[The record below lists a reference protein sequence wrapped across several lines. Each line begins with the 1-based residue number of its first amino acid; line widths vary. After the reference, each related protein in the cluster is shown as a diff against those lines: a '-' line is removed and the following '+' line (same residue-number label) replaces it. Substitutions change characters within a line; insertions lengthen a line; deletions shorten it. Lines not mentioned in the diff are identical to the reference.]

1 MLFLITLF
9 ICLLVFIACYYF
21 DKYIGSALALW
32 ASLWIFVVV
41 GWIANAIALIGM
53 VKVDAPIGAL
63 FVARAVGVFLAPF
76 GSILGFFV

>member
-9 ICLLVFIACYYF
+9 ICVLVFIACNYF

-32 ASLWIFVVV
+32 ASLWIFIVV
-41 GWIANAIALIGM
+41 GWIANVIALIGM
-53 VKVDAPIGAL
+53 AKVDAAIGTL
-63 FVARAVGVFLAPF
+63 FVLRAAGVFIAPL